1 VTLIFFVI
9 VATSNNLYAQH
20 KKYSEKDMPASVIT
34 SFQKNFPDAIVRGYD
49 KETEDGVTS
58 YEVEATIGDIK
69 KDIQFDAEGN
79 VIEIEETM
87 NTADL
92 PEKVV
97 TAINN
102 KYSNPTILK
111 SEKVTKGADILY
123 EVLIKAK
130 KKKYEVRLDKEG
142 NIVEVE

>member
-1 VTLIFFVI
+1 MGFKR
-9 VATSNNLYAQH
+9 QH
-20 KKYSEKDMPASVIT
+20 KKYS
-34 SFQKNFPDAIVRGYD
+34 
-49 KETEDGVTS
+49 
-58 YEVEATIGDIK
+58 K